1 MKIENIIPRYNLYIF
16 IIKVTFNDIKN
27 QIQNLRIIKF
37 FFMKQYERINKLIRY
52 FFKKFI
58 NNIRN
63 ITNLFYILLNI
74 FFISI
79 SFEKIM
85 NKKNN

>member
-1 MKIENIIPRYNLYIF
+1 
-16 IIKVTFNDIKN
+16 
-27 QIQNLRIIKF
+27 
-37 FFMKQYERINKLIRY
+37 MKQYERINKLILY

-74 FFISI
+74 SFISI